1 MYNEQRRGSDSAGET
16 WKKER
21 EIMLGAIIGDIC
33 GSVYEWFN
41 YKTTD
46 PRTISLTEPK
56 SLITEGNLT
65 DDTVMTI
72 ATADVLLRKHDY
84 VVAYKD
90 WGRRYPRAGY
100 GDTFMN
106 WLLSDCQ
113 EPYNSWGNGSAMRIS
128 PVGWAFDTLE
138 ETLAEAELS
147 SKVTHNHPEG
157 IKGAQSVAAAMFLA
171 RTGKSKQEIKEYV
184 ESVFGYDL
192 SRTTDQIRPDYK
204 FDVSCQG
211 SVPESIICFLE
222 SDNFVHALQL
232 AISIG
237 GDTDTIACITG
248 GIAEAFYR
256 EIPDELVDFAKI
268 RLFEP
273 MKAVIAEFRKSFS
286 IET

>member
-1 MYNEQRRGSDSAGET
+1 MF
-16 WKKER
+16 
-21 EIMLGAIIGDIC
+21 GAIIGDIC

-41 YKTTD
+41 YKTPD
-46 PRTISLTEPK
+46 PQTISLTRPK
-56 SLITEGNLT
+56 SPLTECNFT

-72 ATADVLLRKHDY
+72 ATADALMKKCDY
-84 VVAYKD
+84 AVAYKD

-106 WLLSDCQ
+106 WLLSDSL

-138 ETLAEAELS
+138 ETLAEAKRSAE
-147 SKVTHNHPEG
+147 VTHNHPEG
-157 IKGAQSVAAAMFLA
+157 IKGAQSVAAAVLLA
-171 RTGKSKQEIKEYV
+171 RSGKSKKEIKEYI
-184 ESVFGYDL
+184 ELTFGYDL
-192 SRTTDQIRPDYK
+192 SRTTDQIRPEYK

-222 SDNFVHALQL
+222 SRDYVHALQL

-237 GDTDTIACITG
+237 GDTDTIACIAG

-256 EIPDELVDFAKI
+256 EIPDELIDFANV

-273 MKAVIAEFRKSFS
+273 MKVVNANFVNLFCQQTDNSNLFPAQR
-286 IET
+286 

>member
-1 MYNEQRRGSDSAGET
+1 
-16 WKKER
+16 
-21 EIMLGAIIGDIC
+21 MLGAIIGDIC

-41 YKTTD
+41 YKTID
-46 PRTISLTEPK
+46 PRTISLTEPE
-56 SLITEGNLT
+56 SPLPQGCFT

-72 ATADVLLRKHDY
+72 ATAEALLDKLNY
-84 VVAYKD
+84 VETYKD

-100 GDTFMN
+100 GDTFMQ
-106 WLLSDCQ
+106 WLLSDSL
-113 EPYNSWGNGSAMRIS
+113 ESYNSYGNGSAMRIS
-128 PVGWAFDTLE
+128 PVGWAFETLE
-138 ETLAEAELS
+138 ETLDEAERS
-147 SKVTHNHPEG
+147 AEVTHNHPEG

-171 RTGKSKQEIKEYV
+171 RTGKSRQEIKEYI
-184 ESVFGYDL
+184 ESTFSYDL
-192 SRTTDQIRPDYK
+192 SRTTDEIRPDYK

-222 SDNFVHALQL
+222 SDDYVHAIQL

-256 EIPDELVDFAKI
+256 EIPRELVDYANA

-273 MKAVIAEFRKSFS
+273 MKAVIAEFRNRYVNR
-286 IET
+286 